1 MGFFLSLIIIVA
13 IQMGV
18 TALLQMFGVS
28 PLYIDMIINL
38 ILAVIFTFWNYGR
51 LFRNKKDILKDIS
64 FHTNVCIWYSI
75 LTAISALGILLY

>member
-18 TALLQMFGVS
+18 TVLLEMLGL
-28 PLYIDMIINL
+28 PMLYIDMIINL
-38 ILAVIFTFWNYGR
+38 ILAVVFTLWNYGR
-51 LFRNKKDILKDIS
+51 LFRNKKDMLKDVS

-75 LTAISALGILLY
+75 LTGISALSILIY